1 MYTTFGY
8 IDNSPSMF
16 YGNGMSLLLSTF
28 QIGQK
33 IHYKR
38 LKDRASIDDD
48 ETLIE

>member
-16 YGNGMSLLLSTF
+16 YGNGISLLLSTF

-38 LKDRASIDDD
+38 LKDGLTVDD
-48 ETLIE
+48 ENLIE

>member
-38 LKDRASIDDD
+38 LKDRLAVDD
-48 ETLIE
+48 ENLIQ